1 MRKRT
6 KHINLIGC
14 LLLMGLLG
22 LCGCGSPSSASE
34 TNVEQQG
41 SAASGENSDAEKMA
55 EPDGQ
60 GAEAEPSETELKYEN
75 SMELQYAENFSVDY
89 YEGGYTML
97 TTTVDGAQFL
107 LVPEDQPIP
116 TQLDTSIVVLKQP
129 IDHLYLVASAAM
141 DMFRELQAVDRI
153 RFSGQ
158 KEENWFIEEAKEA
171 MKDGSM
177 LYAGKYNMPD
187 YELIVSEGCSLA
199 IENTMISHSPEVV
212 EKLNEFGIPVMID
225 YSSYETHPLGRV
237 EWIRFYGALLG
248 KEKEADAAFEKQLKL
263 MERVSKED
271 QANKTEHV
279 GEEMYADPSVAF
291 FYITSNGTVNVRK
304 TSDYVP
310 KMIDLAGGSYLFQD
324 LGSDEDHRSS
334 VNMTMEE
341 FYATAKDA
349 DYLIYNSTIDGEI
362 RTVEQ
367 LLGKSAML
375 RDFKAVKEGNVW
387 CTTNDLYQHSMSV
400 GGFILDLHGMLTKDP
415 TQEYQYLYRLK

>member
-1 MRKRT
+1 MRKRK

-14 LLLMGLLG
+14 LLLMGLSG
-22 LCGCGSPSSASE
+22 LIGCGSPSSASE
-34 TNVEQQG
+34 TAAGKPAEMVSEADLETDEQG
-41 SAASGENSDAEKMA
+41 V
-55 EPDGQ
+55 
-60 GAEAEPSETELKYEN
+60 EAEQPETELTYES
-75 SMELQYAENFSVDY
+75 SMKLHYATNFSVDY

-107 LVPEDQPIP
+107 VVPEEKSVPQE
-116 TQLDTSIVVLKQP
+116 LDENIVVLRQP
-129 IDHLYLVASAAM
+129 VGNLYLVASAAM
-141 DMFRELQAVDRI
+141 DMFRELEAVDRI

-171 MKDGSM
+171 MKEGSM

-248 KEKEADAAFEKQLKL
+248 KEREADAAFEKQLEL
-263 MERVSKED
+263 LERVFKEER
-271 QANKTEHV
+271 ANETTHV
-279 GEEMYADPSVAF
+279 GEKMHTGPTVAF

-387 CTTNDLYQHSMSV
+387 CTTSDLYQHSMSV
-400 GGFILDLHGMLTKDP
+400 GGFILDLHGMLTGDR
-415 TQEYQYLYRLK
+415 THEYTYLYALRP

>member
-1 MRKRT
+1 MRKRK

-14 LLLMGLLG
+14 LFLMGLLG
-22 LCGCGSPSSASE
+22 LWGCGSPSSASE

-75 SMELQYAENFSVDY
+75 SMELQYAENFFVDY

-107 LVPEDQPIP
+107 VVPEDQPIP
-116 TQLDTSIVVLKQP
+116 AQLDTSIVVLKQP

-225 YSSYETHPLGRV
+225 YSSYETHPMGRV

-248 KEKEADAAFEKQLKL
+248 KEKEADAAFEKQMERL
-263 MERVSKED
+263 ERVSKED
-271 QANKTEHV
+271 QSNEAEHV
-279 GEEMYADPSVAF
+279 GEEMYADPTVAF

-310 KMIDLAGGSYLFQD
+310 QMIELAGGSYLFQD